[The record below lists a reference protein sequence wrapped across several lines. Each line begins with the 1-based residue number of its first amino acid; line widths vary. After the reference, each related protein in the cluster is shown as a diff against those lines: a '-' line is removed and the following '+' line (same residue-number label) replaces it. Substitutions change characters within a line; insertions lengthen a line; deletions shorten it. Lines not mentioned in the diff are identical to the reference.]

1 MLAGPNDR
9 EGDPSFR
16 PPEIRGLTRSAE
28 PGVPG
33 GHAWTPVG
41 GFRHAS
47 PAARPT
53 GMTDSAA
60 TLARP
65 APRAMAG
72 AGTIG
77 LAAFGVAIIAA
88 GVWLPWHSPWPDAD
102 PVATFEIAG
111 VVIASLLWLAA
122 ALWFRAK
129 DRTRRLW
136 LVLFAMVPASWV
148 WALAFTATPLTYSI
162 GVTFWGIGV
171 PFGIHMLI
179 AFPNGRLEGRIDRWV
194 VALLYLL
201 FLGGWLL
208 RAMTS
213 PTVYDC
219 DPFCGHNVF
228 AVWPDEALHQ
238 VVSTTVSAAILI
250 LAIPVAIALWQHWRA
265 ATPAARRA
273 FLPAIL
279 TIPVNAVIAVIST
292 LAIAFRLDI
301 GWVADHGFKVAV
313 AGLIPAALLVGLVQ
327 ARLERAR
334 AASLLVELGHGV
346 PPAGLREALA
356 RAVRDPTLE
365 LAFPAPDGA
374 GLMDP
379 SGQPFQQPA
388 AGAKRAVARVARG
401 GKLLAV
407 LVHDPAIDAEDPG
420 LVEAV
425 GSAAGLALENAR
437 LAAEVRAQL
446 EEVRAS
452 RARLAQAADEERR
465 RVERDLHDGAQQRLV
480 ALTMRLERA
489 RRTAPESAGLIDET
503 LAELRHAIS
512 EVRQLARGLMPPI
525 LTEAGLAAAVESLAE
540 RTPIPVIVAVPD
552 RRFAPSLE
560 AAAYYVVAE
569 ALTNADRYAGA
580 SEVRIDGRVEDDRLV
595 VTVADDGE
603 GGADPRSGTGLRG
616 LADRV
621 EAAGGTLDVA
631 SGVGEGTRVRA
642 AFPLQ

>member
-1 MLAGPNDR
+1 
-9 EGDPSFR
+9 
-16 PPEIRGLTRSAE
+16 
-28 PGVPG
+28 
-33 GHAWTPVG
+33 
-41 GFRHAS
+41 
-47 PAARPT
+47 
-53 GMTDSAA
+53 MTDSAA
-60 TLARP
+60 TALTGP

-72 AGTIG
+72 AETIG
-77 LAAFGVAIIAA
+77 LAVAGLAIIAA
-88 GVWLPWHSPWPDAD
+88 GVWLPWHSPLPDPD
-102 PVATFEIAG
+102 SVATLEIAG

-129 DRTRRLW
+129 GRSRRLW
-136 LVLFAMVPASWV
+136 LVLLAMVPASWV
-148 WALAFTATPLTYSI
+148 WAIGYAATPLAYSI
-162 GVTFWGIGV
+162 GDTFWALGI
-171 PFGIHMLI
+171 PFAIHMLI

-213 PTVYDC
+213 PAGNSC
-219 DPFCGHNVF
+219 DPSCGRNVF
-228 AVWPDEALHQ
+228 AVWPDETLHQ
-238 VVSTTVSAAILI
+238 VVLTTLNAAFLI

-273 FLPAIL
+273 FLPGIL
-279 TIPVNAVIAVIST
+279 AIPVNAVLVMIST
-292 LAIAFRLDI
+292 VAVAFRLDI
-301 GWVADHGFKVAV
+301 GWVADHSFKVAV
-313 AGLIPAALLVGLVQ
+313 GGLIPAALLVGLVQ

-346 PPAGLREALA
+346 PPAGLPEALA
-356 RAVRDPTLE
+356 RAVRDPTLV
-365 LAFPAPDGA
+365 LAFPAPDA
-374 GLMDP
+374 SGLIDP
-379 SGQPFQQPA
+379 SGQPFRDPA
-388 AGAKRAVARVARG
+388 ADTKRAIARVERG

-446 EEVRAS
+446 DEVRAS

-480 ALTMRLERA
+480 ALTMRLEQA
-489 RRTAPESAGLIDET
+489 RKTAPESAGLIDET
-503 LAELRHAIS
+503 QAELRHAIS

-552 RRFAPSLE
+552 RRFAPSVE

-569 ALTNADRYAGA
+569 ALTNANRYAGA
-580 SEVRIDGRVEDDRLV
+580 SEVRIDGWVEDGRLL
-595 VTVADDGE
+595 VTVADDGH

>member
-1 MLAGPNDR
+1 
-9 EGDPSFR
+9 
-16 PPEIRGLTRSAE
+16 
-28 PGVPG
+28 
-33 GHAWTPVG
+33 
-41 GFRHAS
+41 
-47 PAARPT
+47 
-53 GMTDSAA
+53 MTDSAA
-60 TLARP
+60 TTLAGS
-65 APRAMAG
+65 APRPVAG

-77 LAAFGVAIIAA
+77 LAAVGVAIIAA
-88 GVWLPWHSPWPDAD
+88 GLWLPWHSPLPDPD

-111 VVIASLLWLAA
+111 VAIASLLWLAA

-129 DRTRRLW
+129 GRTRRLW

-148 WALAFTATPLTYSI
+148 WAIGYTATSLTYSI
-162 GVTFWGIGV
+162 GDAFWGLGV
-171 PFGIHMLI
+171 PFAIHMLI

-213 PTVYDC
+213 PAVYNC
-219 DPFCGHNVF
+219 DPFCGRNVF

-238 VVSTTVSAAILI
+238 VVVTTTSSAILI
-250 LAIPVAIALWQHWRA
+250 LVIPVAIALWQHWRA
-265 ATPAARRA
+265 ASPAARRA

-279 TIPVNAVIAVIST
+279 VIPVNAVIAVIST
-292 LAIAFRLDI
+292 LAIAYRLDV

-313 AGLIPAALLVGLVQ
+313 GGLVPAGLLVGLVQ
-327 ARLERAR
+327 TRLERAR

-365 LAFPAPDGA
+365 LAFPAPDGS

-379 SGQPFQQPA
+379 SGQPFGEPA
-388 AGAKRAVARVARG
+388 VGTNRAIARVERG
-401 GKLLAV
+401 GRLLAV

-420 LVEAV
+420 LVAAV

-480 ALTMRLERA
+480 ALTMRLEQARA
-489 RRTAPESAGLIDET
+489 SAHGSAALIDET
-503 LAELRHAIS
+503 TAELRHAIA
-512 EVRQLARGLMPPI
+512 EVRQLARGLLPPI
-525 LTEAGLAAAVESLAE
+525 LTEAGLAAAIESLAE
-540 RTPIPVIVAVPD
+540 RTPIPVTVAVPD
-552 RRFAPSLE
+552 RRFAPPVE
-560 AAAYYVVAE
+560 AAAYYLVAE
-569 ALTNADRYAGA
+569 ALTNANRYAGA
-580 SEVRIDGRVEDDRLV
+580 TEVRIDGQLEDGRLV
-595 VTVADDGE
+595 VTVADDGQ

-616 LADRV
+616 LVDRV
-621 EAAGGTLDVA
+621 EAAGGTLDIA

-642 AFPLQ
+642 AFPLP